1 MLCACSG
8 EQYRFEEE
16 RPPSPPESLATR
28 DFSTGGLS
36 SRVGGLSSRAGG
48 DGDSKLDDAQVDD
61 VVESTL
67 RETLSLN
74 YEEARALLGRLE
86 YQRGNFD
93 AALQVFQGID
103 IVGLRPKIIKAIA
116 AWTRARQARRRGECL
131 QGNAMSI
138 HSVTLLIEAMLLKSK
153 SLEEI
158 GRFKDAALECKTI
171 IDIVESAWP
180 HGIPEGIGDDSKLK
194 EMFHKAL
201 ELFPKLWMQAGFLE
215 EAIAAYRRALMKPW
229 DLGFSRWASLQK
241 DLAVALLYGG
251 AELSLPPHLQQ
262 LWGYAVPTSNIEE
275 AILLLLIL
283 MRKVT
288 FQEISWDPEI
298 MNHLIY
304 GFSLTGQ
311 FEVLAG
317 HVEQI
322 LPGIYDRVERWYVLA
337 LCYHAAGLDDDALNV
352 VRKAL
357 SYSEKK
363 HKPHLPSVILGAK
376 LCCKRPLHAW
386 EGAKYAMKAN
396 EISQNQKH
404 FLGVTNHLLGV
415 CYGNCARLSV
425 SDSQRLKLQ
434 NESLKTLQHAAN
446 IEKND
451 SEVVYSL
458 ARESTMQRNLHIALE
473 NATKYLDMVAG
484 SSVRGWKLLALI
496 VSAEQNLREAEAIV
510 DLAMYESGAMDQLEF
525 LRLKALL
532 QVAQEQPKNAIETY
546 KNLLA
551 MVKAWKE
558 LQKWSLSSEVKAVK
572 DLEMEAWLDLAS
584 LYTKLGSWNDSYVCL
599 DKAKTFELFSPKCWH
614 SKGKLLEAQSKQQEA
629 LIALLVSLSIEP
641 DYVPSMVSMAAILRT
656 RGGKSLATA
665 RSLLMNALRLEP
677 TNHEA
682 WMNLGFISKAEGSL
696 HQAADCFQAAYEL
709 RQSTPVQNF
718 V

>member
-48 DGDSKLDDAQVDD
+48 DGDSKLDDTQVDD

-103 IVGLRPKIIKAIA
+103 IVALRPKIINAIA

-131 QGNAMSI
+131 QGNVMSI

-158 GRFKDAALECKTI
+158 GRFK
-171 IDIVESAWP
+171 
-180 HGIPEGIGDDSKLK
+180 
-194 EMFHKAL
+194 
-201 ELFPKLWMQAGFLE
+201 
-215 EAIAAYRRALMKPW
+215 
-229 DLGFSRWASLQK
+229 GFSRWASLQK

-251 AELSLPPHLQQ
+251 AELSLPPQLQQ
-262 LWGYAVPTSNIEE
+262 LWGYAVPTSTIEE

-352 VRKAL
+352 LRKAL

-376 LCCKRPLHAW
+376 LCCKRPSHAS
-386 EGAKYAMKAN
+386 EGAKYAMQAN

-434 NESLKTLQHAAN
+434 NESLKKLQHAAN

-510 DLAMYESGAMDQLEF
+510 DLAMYESGTMDQLEF
-525 LRLKALL
+525 LR
-532 QVAQEQPKNAIETY
+532 
-546 KNLLA
+546 
-551 MVKAWKE
+551 
-558 LQKWSLSSEVKAVK
+558 
-572 DLEMEAWLDLAS
+572 
-584 LYTKLGSWNDSYVCL
+584 
-599 DKAKTFELFSPKCWH
+599 
-614 SKGKLLEAQSKQQEA
+614 KLLEAQSKQQEA

-641 DYVPSMVSMAAILRT
+641 DYVPSMVSMAAILRM
-656 RGGKSLATA
+656 RGGKSLAIA
-665 RSLLMNALRLEP
+665 RSLLMNALRMEP

-682 WMNLGFISKAEGSL
+682 WLNLGFISKAEGSL

-709 RQSTPVQNF
+709 RQSSPVQNF
-718 V
+718 I